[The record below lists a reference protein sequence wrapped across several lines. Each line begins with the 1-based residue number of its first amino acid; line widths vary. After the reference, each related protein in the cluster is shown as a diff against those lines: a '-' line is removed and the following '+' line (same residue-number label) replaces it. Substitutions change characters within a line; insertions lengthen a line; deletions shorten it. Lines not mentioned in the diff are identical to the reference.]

1 MFTGELGVCRL
12 AYITLMLYF
21 FLGIISVLT
30 LIPVEVDFIAT
41 GTFVVRGF
49 DTMLWNDS
57 NFENQYKMSPTGILK
72 N

>member
-1 MFTGELGVCRL
+1 MQVGVH
-12 AYITLMLYF
+12 YSHVIF
-21 FLGIISVLT
+21 FLRNNKRSVLT